1 ASDPGH
7 ASGDSGRTRA
17 GVPRAADPRRVEGR
31 RQELRSIRRARRV
44 IPGIDA
50 ALLTT
55 RVRPRRDGPPRERR
69 LAARGHARGQGTT
82 TRPRHHHHVFF
93 KQTHARRAMSFPTW
107 LFRLVACGARA
118 GQRMPPSG
126 SSVCSILVALSSFFF
141 LGASEVEGVWLPP
154 PPP

>member
-1 ASDPGH
+1 
-7 ASGDSGRTRA
+7 
-17 GVPRAADPRRVEGR
+17 R

-82 TRPRHHHHVFF
+82 TRPR
-93 KQTHARRAMSFPTW
+93 QTHARRAMSFPTW
-107 LFRLVACGARA
+107 LFRLVTCGARV

-126 SSVCSILVALSSFFF
+126 SSVFSILVALSSFFF
-141 LGASEVEGVWLPP
+141 LGASEVEGVWLLPP
-154 PPP
+154 PPPPTRRSVSLICAPWATSTSPPF